1 MVIRPILAGVG
12 LGAAVSA
19 LLMWAFYV
27 GSPIF
32 DTIRDHDTIH
42 HI

>member
-1 MVIRPILAGVG
+1 MMIRPILAGCG
-12 LGAAVSA
+12 IGAALSA

-27 GSPIF
+27 GCPIF